1 MIIAP
6 ELEMVVL
13 SSANQS
19 WGWSQD
25 VPSEAT
31 ERWEVQAQDSSD
43 PLPPPPVTITDFS
56 VMVLTRADT
65 GPEGDKGRKSAV
77 IWTRLVSLDRAG
89 QCLQRKIA
97 LLDQLKLAGGGKI
110 KITATHLLYF
120 LIFMV
125 SFSFPRNL
133 NIFIVPFRLMR
144 W

>member
-31 ERWEVQAQDSSD
+31 ERWEVQAQDSGD
-43 PLPPPPVTITDFS
+43 PLPPPPVTITVFS
-56 VMVLTRADT
+56 VIVLTRADT

-110 KITATHLLYF
+110 KITTTYLLYF